1 MLSSKKIR
9 KELQGSSVISDR
21 VIQYIHEEG
30 FLKIWVPE
38 KYGGLGY
45 RFEEGLKA
53 LFAWA
58 ETDGS
63 FGWMLTLCAGA
74 NYFSRN
80 MKPEVAALLF
90 SHAET
95 CFGGSGMV
103 GGTAEKQSDNTYLIN
118 GIWNFATGAPHLTH
132 FTLNAKIT
140 ENGKPITDKDGNE
153 MIRSF
158 IIPKGQAEIIPNWKS
173 MGMKATGTYSFTI
186 KNVAVSEEFSFIY
199 DTFFTNDIL
208 DSIPF
213 RVFAD
218 LTLLVNYL
226 GMASHFIEEAVLLR
240 PEINFK
246 NFTESVE
253 KHLKKVLNIAREV
266 EDRLGD
272 HKEISEDQQN
282 EIHQYGVD
290 LVQQLS
296 HQVLAVYTQ
305 LGIRATDRNS
315 AIYQIFCDYFTAA
328 MHANFRLSADEQ
340 NFSF

>member
-1 MLSSKKIR
+1 MLSTKDIR
-9 KELQGSSVISDR
+9 KELHGASRISDK
-21 VIQYIHEEG
+21 VIQHIHEEG
-30 FLKIWVPE
+30 WLKIWVPK

-53 LFAWA
+53 LFDWA

-80 MKPEVAALLF
+80 INPEVAQLLF
-90 SHAET
+90 THSKT

-118 GIWNFATGAPHLTH
+118 GLWNFATGAPHLTH
-132 FTLNAKIT
+132 FTLNASIT
-140 ENGKPITDKDGNE
+140 ENGKSITDDDGNE
-153 MIRSF
+153 IIRSF
-158 IIPKGQAEIIPNWKS
+158 IVPKEQAVIIPNWKS
-173 MGMKATGTYSFTI
+173 MGMKASGTYSFTI
-186 KNVAVSEEFSFIY
+186 KNVLVSEDYSFVY

-226 GMASHFIEEAVLLR
+226 GIASHFIEEAEFIR
-240 PEINFK
+240 PQINFK
-246 NFTESVE
+246 SFAESIE
-253 KHLKKVLNIAREV
+253 KHLEKVLNISRNV
-266 EDRLGD
+266 ENSLSDNNA
-272 HKEISEDQQN
+272 IPADQQN
-282 EIHQYGVD
+282 EIHSYGVE

-296 HQVLAVYTQ
+296 HQILKIYTQ
-305 LGIRATDRNS
+305 LGIRATDTDS
-315 AIYQIFCDYFTAA
+315 AVYQVFCDYFTAA
-328 MHANFRLSADEQ
+328 MHSNFRPSIDDL
-340 NFSF
+340 NVSF